1 MWIAC
6 WNCGQD
12 VWFETQKQ
20 CRHCGSITRR
30 CADCDN
36 YAETDSSCT
45 QLQVPVQ
52 REEAVN
58 STRLAIAYNCFY
70 FVISEAAMARPH
82 LTAEQSA
89 SLLAKREAAPAAS
102 PPPPA
107 ASAASAA
114 APHQAPTLDDAEIIT
129 IRREPA
135 LKRPR
140 LPIIIAHRGHSAA
153 APENTRAAFTAALK
167 AGAQAIELDV
177 HISRD
182 DQAIVIHDAEVNRT
196 TNGQGPVAFLTLA
209 ELKALDAGRWFAP
222 QFAGERLLTLDEAI
236 AAIPAPTWL
245 LVHLRAHENESDR
258 CERAVAE
265 AIARHQ
271 ARGRT
276 IIIHHT
282 RHGLHRL
289 RAMEP
294 RLRLCWISPGGEP
307 ASEYVDDAYY
317 MGYRFIQPRR
327 EEVDQELVDYAR
339 ERGMWVN
346 VFWADDEEDMR
357 RLVALGV
364 EGIITNHPDRL
375 CRLLQHTVRGA

>member
-20 CRHCGSITRR
+20 CRHCGSIIRR

-36 YAETDSSCT
+36 YEESDSTCT

-52 REEAVN
+52 VEEAHQP
-58 STRLAIAYNCFY
+58 TRLAIAYNCFY
-70 FVISEAAMARPH
+70 FVINEAAMARPH

-89 SLLAKREAAPAAS
+89 SLLAKRETAQNPPKAAHPAPAA
-102 PPPPA
+102 
-107 ASAASAA
+107 AA
-114 APHQAPTLDDAEIIT
+114 APDQAPALGDAEVIT

-140 LPIIIAHRGHSAA
+140 LPVIIAHRGHSAA
-153 APENTRAAFTAALK
+153 APENTGAAFTTALK

-182 DQAIVIHDAEVNRT
+182 DQAIVIHDAEVDRT

-209 ELKALDAGRWFAP
+209 ELKALDAGSWFAP
-222 QFAGERLLTLDEAI
+222 QFTGERLLTLEEAME
-236 AAIPAPTWL
+236 AIPAPTWL
-245 LVHLRAHENESDR
+245 LVHLRAHENETDR

-276 IIIHHT
+276 IVTHHT

-289 RAMEP
+289 REMEP
-294 RLRLCWISPGGEP
+294 RLRLCWIPPGGEP

-327 EEVDQELVDYAR
+327 EEVDQELVDYAH

-346 VFWADDEEDMR
+346 VFWADEEEDMR

-364 EGIITNHPDRL
+364 DGIITNHPDRL
-375 CRLLQHTVRGA
+375 CRLLQHTVRGG